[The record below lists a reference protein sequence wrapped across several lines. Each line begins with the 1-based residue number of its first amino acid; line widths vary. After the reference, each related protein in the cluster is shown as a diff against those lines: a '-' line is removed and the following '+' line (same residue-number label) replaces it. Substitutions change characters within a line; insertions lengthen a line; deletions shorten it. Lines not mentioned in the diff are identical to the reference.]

1 MSDDVA
7 LPVSENRAVSDDVA
21 MMLENRAD
29 VYRSVPLKLDCESVS
44 DNDSLVVEYGTELVI
59 FKLEYKTVSASAA
72 VRVLFTTTLDR
83 EASGTAPVEIKDI
96 A

>member
-21 MMLENRAD
+21 MVLEYRED
-29 VYRSVPLKLDCESVS
+29 VDKSAPLKLDCESVS
-44 DNDSLVVEYGTELVI
+44 DNDSLVVEYGTELVN

-72 VRVLFTTTLDR
+72 VRVLFKTTLDR
-83 EASGTAPVEIKDI
+83 EASGTAPVETKDV